1 MLHYLS
7 KSSIG
12 SSTIQFMDV
21 MHKDHQQA
29 HVRQVRPS
37 SREIVGGIHPPRK
50 DEARFFFKSLKDDG
64 WKVILFIPIDLSKQL
79 ATGRLHMDLLP
90 IYL

>member
-1 MLHYLS
+1 
-7 KSSIG
+7 
-12 SSTIQFMDV
+12 MDV

-50 DEARFFFKSLKDDG
+50 DEARFFLFKSLKDDG
-64 WKVILFIPIDLSKQL
+64 LEGNPFHSDRPLNWQL
-79 ATGRLHMDLLP
+79 ATGWLHVDLLP